1 MNTQP
6 ASTADSTGS
15 WVVAAVATAVLA
27 VVLGVFGSVGVL
39 IDPLADAYA
48 APRAQ
53 VALLFAAA
61 LAVHS
66 LAARRAGRVL
76 DRWGPRPLLVVAAA
90 GITVGP
96 LAPAAAST
104 VGFAVA
110 GYGVGVGLASAC
122 TWVATTGVV
131 SATFHR
137 RRSAALG
144 LLTAGPAAGGV
155 VLAPVMATL
164 ADTIGPRPTCVA
176 VAALGFTA
184 CVTGAVLLGGHRAP
198 TQPTSGTAI
207 ATATATTDSPEPGS
221 RGFLLAG
228 LLMSLVVFI
237 PLVHIA
243 ASATRLGLSPGHG
256 AAVLAVISATSAAT
270 RLAAGWLATP
280 TTLRSLY
287 RATHLLVAAA
297 FGVWAL
303 SAQAAPFPALP
314 MLLLVAVLFGAGYG
328 GWLSLG
334 PAILAATCPPSR
346 LGHALGNLAA
356 VVGIGGVIGPVLAA
370 PLLETAAP
378 AFLLG
383 CTMAALAAATALNH
397 RAAPRDRSARPGNL
411 GESGR
416 GRAGRRPHCGYPI
429 TAGGDAPPW
438 AKRTSE
444 SPCGAGPHRVQGS
457 G

>member
-1 MNTQP
+1 MNTHP
-6 ASTADSTGS
+6 ASTVDTTDS

-27 VVLGVFGSVGVL
+27 VVLGVFGSIGVL

-53 VALLFAAA
+53 MALLFAAA

-90 GITVGP
+90 GIAVGP
-96 LAPAAAST
+96 LAPATAST
-104 VGFAVA
+104 VGLAVA

-137 RRSAALG
+137 RRTAALG
-144 LLTAGPAAGGV
+144 LLTAGPAGGGV
-155 VLAPVMATL
+155 VLAPAMAAL
-164 ADTIGPRPTCVA
+164 ADTLGPRPTCVA
-176 VAALGFTA
+176 VAALGVTA
-184 CVTGAVLLGGHRAP
+184 CVTGAVLLRGHRAP
-198 TQPTSGTAI
+198 TQPTSGTGTGAANA
-207 ATATATTDSPEPGS
+207 ATADSPEPGS

-237 PLVHIA
+237 PLVHIT

-270 RLAAGWLATP
+270 RLGAGWLATP
-280 TTLRSLY
+280 TTMRSLY

-303 SAQAAPFPALP
+303 TARAPFPAFP
-314 MLLLVAVLFGAGYG
+314 MLLLVAALFGAGYG

-334 PAILAATCPPSR
+334 PAVLAATCAPSR
-346 LGHALGNLAA
+346 LGQALGTLAS
-356 VVGIGGVIGPVLAA
+356 VVGIGGVIGPVLAG

-378 AFLLG
+378 ALLLG
-383 CTMAALAAATALNH
+383 CAMAALTAAAVLTH
-397 RAAPRDRSARPGNL
+397 RAHPPGVTL
-411 GESGR
+411 VRKMSV
-416 GRAGRRPHCGYPI
+416 P
-429 TAGGDAPPW
+429 
-438 AKRTSE
+438 
-444 SPCGAGPHRVQGS
+444 
-457 G
+457 